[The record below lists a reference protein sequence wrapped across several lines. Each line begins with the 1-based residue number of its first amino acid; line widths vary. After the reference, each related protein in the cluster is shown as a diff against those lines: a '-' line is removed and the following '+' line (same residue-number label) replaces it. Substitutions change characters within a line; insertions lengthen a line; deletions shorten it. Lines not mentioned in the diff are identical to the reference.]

1 MPSLVAS
8 PCSCTPRS
16 LEVPSTSISPSSV
29 VDLAGGVRLRV
40 ARVADLIVL
49 KLAAAGEPAR
59 RPSKREH
66 DVADVLALLEEHPEL
81 APLFLG
87 FVLLFQLRN
96 HRRIGERRGVTWCK
110 NCLTMDKTTFAIAD
124 VKTALN
130 GYVKIKIQAEDMD
143 AEPVKSLL
151 SRFNA
156 VACQPTWCLARLTRR
171 PRGRRAGARSQNSAN
186 CTSTRP
192 ALGQNP

>member
-1 MPSLVAS
+1 MGLPDGDSKEGPLRLVAQLLEREGV
-8 PCSCTPRS
+8 PYALIGGVAVQLHTEEPRS
-16 LEVPSTSISPSSV
+16 TLDI
-29 VDLAGGVRLRV
+29 DLAVPTY
-40 ARVADLIVL
+40 ADVPRQAL
-49 KLAAAGEPAR
+49 LAAG
-59 RPSKREH
+59 
-66 DVADVLALLEEHPEL
+66 V

-171 PRGRRAGARSQNSAN
+171 PSGRRAGARSQNSAN